1 MMACDVNV
9 LLNAQNVAL
18 PQQSEYFDWLEN
30 ALNGSVPVGIPSL
43 VFSGYLRIITNHKAF
58 TRFMRPEEALEII
71 ASVRTAPAF
80 VPIEPGPRHWEIFTE
95 LCRKADAKGN
105 LVPDAYLA
113 AIAIEHGC
121 EWITADRGFG
131 RYPGLRWRHPLD

>member
-1 MMACDVNV
+1 MIACDVNV

-18 PQQSEYFDWLEN
+18 PDQPAYSRWLED
-30 ALNGSVPVGIPSL
+30 ALNGPTPVGIPSM
-43 VFSGYLRIITNHKAF
+43 VFSGYLRIVTNPKAF
-58 TRFMRPEEALEII
+58 SRTLSPEHALEIV
-71 ASVRTAPAF
+71 ATLRTAPAF
-80 VPIEPGPRHWEIFTE
+80 VPVEPGRRHWEIFTE

-121 EWITADRGFG
+121 EWITADRGFA

>member
-1 MMACDVNV
+1 M

-18 PQQSEYFDWLEN
+18 PDHSAYYEWLEE
-30 ALNGSVPVGIPSL
+30 ALNGPTPVGVPSL
-43 VFSGYLRIITNHKAF
+43 VFSGYLRVVTNPRVWPGWLAPDK
-58 TRFMRPEEALEII
+58 ALEFVNVIR
-71 ASVRTAPAF
+71 SAPAF
-80 VPIEPGPRHWEIFTE
+80 VPLDPGPRHWDIFAE

-121 EWITADRGFG
+121 EWITADRGFA
-131 RYPGLRWRHPLD
+131 RYPGLRWRHPLDSSD